1 MNKTNVLNNPSYAF
15 PANSPLDN
23 IVDGLGFRWMPAAA
37 LPSSL
42 FQFVVL
48 VNHKKFDFNPMRK
61 KEIKSYGPESKWDV
75 RLSLPNKD
83 IRIIPFSTK
92 FDPSNYDEVL
102 YCDPFDPRSKVGD
115 FLDWALGSAHYA
127 VQQGY
132 YFNWCQPSN
141 TKLVLDSGG
150 AQLKVGTAD
159 YVNPY
164 EIIDVMNHAA
174 NAGFALDVPPKLD
187 VDIKDPLS
195 NDVLAYLQ
203 KRNNDVFLKYRR
215 KDLALLNILHGTT
228 VPEFKRW
235 MDIVHDDGF
244 QGWALGIDDSNDFLA
259 GVRGALVLHEHFKD
273 ASDPWWLHIFG
284 ASGPKIIPAMAW
296 FGRVHPHIT
305 SDSSSWFEGARR
317 GTYYNLN
324 EFGQMTNHRL
334 SHHLKDRSIMN
345 SVTGSQKQNEDLFW
359 SPSGVLPCQCELCNT
374 LQYVDA
380 FIDQPYEAAMMSLH
394 DLMTMKR
401 FGHNWNTFAQTMTY
415 DEYYNTTRLLMGAKA
430 ADMVEYIHIGI
441 ESGLQ
446 EAEARFTGGPS
457 SGRKQSGLV
466 SNNAGGGKRMGLFNQ
481 RDMSAFSNKPVEE
494 AKPEQTA
501 EDAAEAQEMKQ
512 ELIQTAL
519 DEAKFAESEQAE
531 MEAAPEAN
539 VEDDQIVETN
549 EDIPADVPSEF
560 AVFNKRH
567 KARGVPGTIWE
578 DPTSEVYGY
587 CPAIVIGPQE
597 GVPEPKFGW
606 PTSKYV
612 AKMGSN
618 WIPVSTE
625 YYQLKWK
632 DDKCTRIILPP
643 KLENEEAIKSTL
655 SHSCP
660 LGFPPGSN
668 VECLMNYIDPNNPE
682 DMALMAEINPK
693 LPEFIYYK
701 LIYNPE
707 YWRMMDLGDDHLYT
721 PTQLTEEQLSD
732 NKRWKLHKAY
742 SELRLEMEKGNFD
755 FVPAFVD
762 NPEFFRKSEPARV

>member
-1 MNKTNVLNNPSYAF
+1 MNKSNVLNTPSYPF
-15 PANSPLDN
+15 PASSPYDN

-48 VNHKKFDFNPMRK
+48 TNHKKFDFNPLRK
-61 KEIKSYGPESKWDV
+61 KAIKSYGPDSKWDV

-127 VQQGY
+127 VQQNY

-174 NAGFALDVPPKLD
+174 NAGFALDVPPRLD
-187 VDIKDPLS
+187 VDIKHQTT
-195 NDVLAYLQ
+195 NDVLAHLQ

-215 KDLALLNILHGTT
+215 QDLALLNILHGTT

-235 MDIVHDDGF
+235 LDIVQDDGF

-259 GVRGALVLHEHFKD
+259 GVRGALVLHEHFKGAD
-273 ASDPWWLHIFG
+273 KPWWLHIFG

-334 SHHLKDRSIMN
+334 SYHLKDRSVRN
-345 SVTGSQKQNEDLFW
+345 SVTGKQKQNEDLCW

-374 LQYVDA
+374 LQYVDS
-380 FIDQPYEAAMMSLH
+380 FIDHPYEAAMMSLH

-415 DEYYNTTRLLMGAKA
+415 EEYYSTTRLLMGTKA

-441 ESGLQ
+441 EHGLQ

-466 SNNAGGGKRMGLFNQ
+466 SNSIGGKRMSLFGN
-481 RDMSAFSNKPVEE
+481 RDMSAFSNKKPGEVE
-494 AKPEQTA
+494 KA
-501 EDAAEAQEMKQ
+501 EDPTVEKAESD
-512 ELIQTAL
+512 ELKAEIIQSAL
-519 DEAKFAESEQAE
+519 NDTVNFAENDDVEVDAS
-531 MEAAPEAN
+531 P
-539 VEDDQIVETN
+539 EDDQIIETS
-549 EDIPADVPSEF
+549 EEVPADVPAEF
-560 AVFNKRH
+560 VAFNRKH
-567 KARGVPGTIWE
+567 KSRGMPGTIWE
-578 DPTSEVYGY
+578 DPTSPVYGY
-587 CPAIVIGPQE
+587 CPAIIVGPQE
-597 GVPEPKFGW
+597 GVVEPKFGW

-625 YYQLKWK
+625 RYQLKWK
-632 DDKCTRIILPP
+632 DEKCTRVILPP
-643 KLENEEAIKSTL
+643 VLNDVEAVKAALPTSNPL
-655 SHSCP
+655 S
-660 LGFPPGSN
+660 FDPGSN
-668 VECLMNYIDPNNPE
+668 IECLMNYINPNCPD
-682 DMALMAEINPK
+682 DMALMAEIHPD
-693 LPEFIYYK
+693 LPAFINYK

-707 YWRMMDLGDDHLYT
+707 YWRMMDFGHDHAYV
-721 PTQLTEEQLSD
+721 PTQLTDEQLSD
-732 NKRWKLHKAY
+732 NKRWKLHRAY
-742 SELRLEMEKGNFD
+742 SELREEMEKGNFD

-762 NPEFFRKSEPARV
+762 NPEFFRRTDPARV